1 MVIFNQLINE
11 YSQLIVGNEVQNTEW
26 DGELIIRT
34 TYKLYKLNYM
44 NESQNQQWE
53 FLLYFSKY
61 FFKHFSDQL

>member
-11 YSQLIVGNEVQNTEW
+11 YNQLIGGNEVQNTEW
-26 DGELIIRT
+26 HGELISRT

-61 FFKHFSDQL
+61 FFKDFSDQL